1 MQPMMGVLLCLAEGT
16 SVISEGIYDNRF
28 KYMDELRR
36 MGAEVQVDGRTAIIE
51 GVGGFHG
58 TNVRACDLR
67 AGAAVV
73 VAGLCAEGKTLVED
87 IHYIERG
94 YEDFVGK
101 LSGLGAD
108 IRRVTDCDPVHGCA
122 AIFCD

>member
-1 MQPMMGVLLCLAEGT
+1 M
-16 SVISEGIYDNRF
+16 
-28 KYMDELRR
+28 
-36 MGAEVQVDGRTAIIE
+36 
-51 GVGGFHG
+51 
-58 TNVRACDLR
+58 
-67 AGAAVV
+67 
-73 VAGLCAEGKTLVED
+73 AGLCAEGKTLVED

>member
-1 MQPMMGVLLCLAEGT
+1 MPRTIKRFV
-16 SVISEGIYDNRF
+16 YNNRF

-36 MGAEVQVDGRTAIIE
+36 MGADVQVDGCTAVIE
-51 GVGGFHG
+51 GVERFSG

-94 YEDFVGK
+94 YENFVGK
-101 LSGLGAD
+101 LRKLGAD
-108 IRRVTDCDPVHGCA
+108 IEIVSFPDRQDGVEKV
-122 AIFCD
+122 ISVS